1 MATTNDVAEYESRP
15 ILDGVLDK
23 EKENKEEDTLK
34 TLQRNEAKQK
44 RLEQKIKN
52 LAKQVKNFPKDW
64 QAVVRLLLAKSDLVK
79 QKQQVSTLQYQIEIN
94 KYRTAKKTKKKS
106 SGDGSSGNAKLDK
119 MVQWFESHKGKITY
133 SMAGS
138 RNGSDGTGD
147 CSGCMSQAMKDA
159 GFNIQG
165 LPSTVTLGAQL
176 KANGFKIIS
185 KNQNWTPKKGDI
197 VMMSHGSSMADSG
210 GAGGHVGCMK
220 DNNTF
225 ISCDFSTGGALGT
238 AVSEWPIVDYLT
250 RKQVPYFE
258 VWRYTK

>member
-1 MATTNDVAEYESRP
+1 MSTSKSVLDYDKKTVLNGVFDKEGTTKIEDPKKALKYNESR
-15 ILDGVLDK
+15 
-23 EKENKEEDTLK
+23 
-34 TLQRNEAKQK
+34 QK
-44 RLEQKIKN
+44 RLEAKIKR
-52 LAKQVKNFPKDW
+52 LEAQVKKAPKDW

-79 QKQQVSTLQYQIEIN
+79 QKQQTSTLQYQIEIN

-176 KANGFKIIS
+176 KANGFEIIS
-185 KNQNWTPKKGDI
+185 KNQKWTPKKGDI

-220 DNNTF
+220 DNYTF

>member
-15 ILDGVLDK
+15 IIDGVLDK

-34 TLQRNEAKQK
+34 TLERNEAKQK

-176 KANGFKIIS
+176 KANGFEIIS
-185 KNQNWTPKKGDI
+185 KNQKWTPKKGDI

-220 DNNTF
+220 DNYTF